1 MRKAPAQ
8 DGENFFF
15 DLFYSSGRR
24 ATRAPLLAYDHSEGA
39 SLQMGRGGE
48 PPFCSHACWKKV
60 FKHPFC
66 SNTSIRVSFSVL
78 SLGWMVLTW
87 GGESKKR
94 GGGRANITQT
104 HPLAYQP

>member
-39 SLQMGRGGE
+39 SLQMGRGGGSRLSARMLAGKRFLSTLSV
-48 PPFCSHACWKKV
+48 PTQAF
-60 FKHPFC
+60 
-66 SNTSIRVSFSVL
+66 VSASASSV
-78 SLGWMVLTW
+78 W
-87 GGESKKR
+87 GGW
-94 GGGRANITQT
+94 
-104 HPLAYQP
+104 Y